1 MKRAEIKIVETH
13 FVNLKLLIVYIN
25 RNDIKKEVPI
35 RNLLA
40 YVGAKKKKVKHIE
53 TYVME

>member
-35 RNLLA
+35 RN
-40 YVGAKKKKVKHIE
+40 
-53 TYVME
+53 